1 MTLPFAPESD
11 PRLWQVPGTPG
22 AFLPDVPG
30 SAGAKQNAD
39 QLRTSGYNAQN
50 VRLPWWLYPIPGSKF
65 FNILGQANT
74 AAPGVVALPATL
86 KFPVDATDMCVVNSV
101 QLFCTNVL
109 TSTVIT
115 YSLLYNNQ
123 ALTGFGGIGI
133 FARVASSITDSFD
146 PILVLEGPGELNVTI
161 SNGDGGVYAVGMS
174 YGGFTLNKEAAR
186 RWDEQGAGR

>member
-1 MTLPFAPESD
+1 MSLPFAPEAD
-11 PRLWQVPGTPG
+11 PRLWQVPGAPG
-22 AFLPDVPG
+22 GFLPDAPG
-30 SAGAKQNAD
+30 SAGAKTNAD
-39 QLRTSGYNAQN
+39 QLRSGAYAAQN

-86 KFPVDATDMCVVNSV
+86 HFPIEAQDMAVVNSV

-109 TSTVIT
+109 TTTAIT
-115 YSLLYNNQ
+115 YTLLYNQ
-123 ALTGFGGIGI
+123 QGLTGFSGLGI

-146 PILVLEGPGELNVTI
+146 PILVLEGPGVLDVNI
-161 SNGDGGVYAVGMS
+161 LNGDGGIYAVGMS

-186 RWDEQGAGR
+186 QWDESGARR